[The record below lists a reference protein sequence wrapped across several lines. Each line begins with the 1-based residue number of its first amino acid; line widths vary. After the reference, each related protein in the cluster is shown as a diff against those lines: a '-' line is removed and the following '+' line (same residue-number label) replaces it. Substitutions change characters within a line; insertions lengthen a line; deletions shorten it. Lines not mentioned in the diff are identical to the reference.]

1 MIGYI
6 DVGSAPYIED
16 CAQLGAADYYDRARR
31 ECRAYIGQLRRLLG
45 PEPPGARLKTKANAH
60 DFGTYLSV
68 VCQYE
73 TDNQAAMQYAF
84 RCESDGPEE
93 WDAVARHE
101 LNDIRS
107 SVI

>member
-68 VCQYE
+68 ICQYE
-73 TDNQAAMQYAF
+73 TDNPEAMQYAF